1 MLVDCPYRVVGLS
14 AAQLH
19 LAYLRVVYQLNEIK
33 WRNYIYVFVARTLFN
48 DTVISS
54 DHMAL
59 NIWGDEE

>member
-1 MLVDCPYRVVGLS
+1 MLVDCPYWVVSLS

-19 LAYLRVVYQLNEIK
+19 LAYLRVVYQLIEIK
-33 WRNYIYVFVARTLFN
+33 WRNSIYVFVARTLVN